1 MTMSQSQRFERFS
14 TISSTQVHDLKNRLT
29 VIKGVSQ
36 LLSRQVRRADWEQDR
51 IIQRVDH
58 LQQEVVRLEILVND
72 LMQGDAGTKESQN
85 HRSVQLS
92 DA

>member
-1 MTMSQSQRFERFS
+1 MSQSQRYERFA

-58 LQQEVVRLEILVND
+58 LQQEVVRLEMLVND
-72 LMQGDAGTKESQN
+72 LMQSGPSISASPGQPTVPLADA
-85 HRSVQLS
+85 
-92 DA
+92 